1 MRSSRDELLEVLERR
16 LKQEVLVDPNA
27 ALDYE
32 LVSRIVVEHAKKS
45 GKITT
50 RGTQTSEKLTVKSL
64 MEDMSKEKFKKFF
77 YAVFYTY
84 MMMTDS

>member
-1 MRSSRDELLEVLERR
+1 MRSSKDELLEVLERR

-45 GKITT
+45 GKICNM
-50 RGTQTSEKLTVKSL
+50 GT
-64 MEDMSKEKFKKFF
+64 
-77 YAVFYTY
+77 
-84 MMMTDS
+84 